1 MKSYANYAHYV
12 KDTAWFDELQLQG
25 WGTVKKFLEDS
36 LLIYCEE
43 CLVDLQNNDAEYIS
57 QYYALTKKEAVE
69 LDTAMKAMYK
79 DFSEKTG
86 LDLEAE
92 VISDEADTDGI
103 ETGFNFLVYG
113 VTNGTLPGM
122 KAIKADKIT
131 NASWVTTS

>member
-1 MKSYANYAHYV
+1 MRSYANYAHYV
-12 KDTAWFDELQLQG
+12 KDTAWFDELQLKG
-25 WGTVKKFLEDS
+25 WDTVKKYIEDNNHV
-36 LLIYCEE
+36 E
-43 CLVDLQNNDAEYIS
+43 CGDMLVDLQSNPADYIAK
-57 QYYALTKKEAVE
+57 YYDMDIEEATE
-69 LDTAMKAMYK
+69 LGDAMKAMYK

-113 VTNGTLPGM
+113 VMSWTLPGM
-122 KAIKADKIT
+122 NAIKADKIT